1 MNVKQ
6 PDVGRAYL
14 AGRMTGTKGFGFR
27 LFDAVADELRHRGID
42 VIVPSELEDA
52 ATRKVALASKDGD
65 PADYYKLT
73 GLTRGRLLGRDV
85 RIVLDD
91 ADSVIVIPGWRKS
104 RGALL
109 ETYSAWLHGKPIL
122 YYPTLRRVPLQN
134 LRRAWSGVD
143 L

>member
-1 MNVKQ
+1 MKQ
-6 PDVGRAYL
+6 PPVGRAYL
-14 AGRMTGTKGFGFR
+14 AGHMTGTKGFSFHV
-27 LFDAVADELRHRGID
+27 FDAVADELRHRGID
-42 VIVPSELEDA
+42 VIVPSELESPEA
-52 ATRKVALASKDGD
+52 RKVALASPDGN

-73 GLTRGRLLGRDV
+73 GLSRGRLLGRDI

-109 ETYSAWLHGKPIL
+109 ETYTAWLHGKPIL
-122 YYPTLRRVPLQN
+122 YYPTLRRVPVAN
-134 LRRAWSGVD
+134 LRRAWNGVD